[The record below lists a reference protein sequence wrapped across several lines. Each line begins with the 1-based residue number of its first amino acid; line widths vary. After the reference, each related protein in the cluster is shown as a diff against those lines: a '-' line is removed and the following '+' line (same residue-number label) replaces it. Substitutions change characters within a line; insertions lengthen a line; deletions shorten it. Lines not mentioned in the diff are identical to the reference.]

1 MKKINI
7 FMHCVCVCIVTQLC
21 LTLCSPVNCSL
32 PGSSVHGIF
41 FRLEYW
47 SGLTFLPPGDL
58 PDPGIEPGS
67 PVSPAS
73 AGEYFSTEPSEKPV
87 VGIREASSDK
97 QPLRDG
103 VGERFRCI
111 F

>member
-1 MKKINI
+1 M
-7 FMHCVCVCIVTQLC
+7 
-21 LTLCSPVNCSL
+21 
-32 PGSSVHGIF
+32 GF

-58 PDPGIEPGS
+58 PDPGIKPGS

-73 AGEYFSTEPSEKPV
+73 AGEFFATEPLEKPV

-103 VGERFRCI
+103 GRGEVQVYVLGEELNRVWGPMVKKARKETEARG
-111 F
+111 

>member
-1 MKKINI
+1 M
-7 FMHCVCVCIVTQLC
+7 
-21 LTLCSPVNCSL
+21 
-32 PGSSVHGIF
+32 
-41 FRLEYW
+41 
-47 SGLTFLPPGDL
+47 TFLPPGDL
-58 PDPGIEPGS
+58 PDPRIEPGS

-103 VGERFRCI
+103 VGERFRCM

>member
-1 MKKINI
+1 M
-7 FMHCVCVCIVTQLC
+7 
-21 LTLCSPVNCSL
+21 
-32 PGSSVHGIF
+32 GF

-47 SGLTFLPPGDL
+47 SGLIFLPPGDL
-58 PDPGIEPGS
+58 PDPGIKPGS

-73 AGEYFSTEPSEKPV
+73 AGEFFATEPLEKPV

-103 VGERFRCI
+103 VGERFRCM